1 MENAILD
8 PETGHPLPEDAIIR
22 VLHITSRVHV
32 YTLPPN
38 TISTTR
44 GYQAATWTADP
55 RNPIFTGRLRVLET
69 SFSLPSSSKSTPP
82 SPPPA
87 PAPAQQSQQQ
97 QQQQQPTQET
107 NDAPQQHLKVT
118 ILLEDPSSGA
128 LFAACPYDHPRAVQP
143 TADSS
148 RFFAL
153 RVRDPSGKQRATL
166 GVGFEDR
173 AEAFDFGVALQEAGR
188 GLAAMGVEGFSSSSS
203 SSSSFSAAA
212 GGAGEGVVGSGS
224 GTTGAGKEGGEGG
237 AGGGKDWSLKEGET
251 ITVKLSGTRFGRRAA
266 SGSSDG
272 TSGGGGKET
281 TGQSLAAFALPPPP
295 PPPSSTRSARE
306 ERAQKRLSAQAQQLG
321 FDDGQFGE
329 FA

>member
-8 PETGHPLPEDAIIR
+8 PETGQPLPEDAIVR
-22 VLHITSRVHV
+22 VLHITSRIHV

-38 TISTTR
+38 AIATTR
-44 GYQAATWTADP
+44 GYQAASWTADP

-69 SFSLPSSSKSTPP
+69 SFSLPASQPTPE
-82 SPPPA
+82 S
-87 PAPAQQSQQQ
+87 QQEQQ
-97 QQQQQPTQET
+97 QQQQQPPPQQQSGDDTS
-107 NDAPQQHLKVT
+107 QQHLKIT
-118 ILLEDPSSGA
+118 ILLEDPATGA

-188 GLAAMGVEGFSSSSS
+188 GLAAVGVAGFSSSSAT
-203 SSSSFSAAA
+203 AAA
-212 GGAGEGVVGSGS
+212 AAA
-224 GTTGAGKEGGEGG
+224 TTTAAAAAAAAVAGGEGPAGFEPGSAG
-237 AGGGKDWSLKEGET
+237 AGKDWSLKEGET

-272 TSGGGGKET
+272 ASSGAGDKET
-281 TGQSLAAFALPPPP
+281 AGQSLSAFALPPPP
-295 PPPSSTRSARE
+295 PPPSSARSARE